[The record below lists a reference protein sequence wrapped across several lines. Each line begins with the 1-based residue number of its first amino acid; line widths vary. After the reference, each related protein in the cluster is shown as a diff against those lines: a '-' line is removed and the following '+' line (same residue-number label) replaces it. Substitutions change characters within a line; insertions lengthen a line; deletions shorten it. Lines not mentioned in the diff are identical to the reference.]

1 MTGIT
6 NAIAEFLNAILDVV
20 GSLVSPSRQPALQ
33 PVRIEDERTFRA

>member
-6 NAIAEFLNAILDVV
+6 NAIADFLNALIELV
-20 GSLVSPSRQPALQ
+20 GSQLTPRQPALQ